1 VATKNWW
8 PGKKVLLSPAWV
20 ERVSWED
27 SKVFVAVTREA
38 IKTCTEY
45 VDTVAI
51 TREYEN
57 KLYFHYGQPP
67 YWIEEVKNERPF
79 ALSDR

>member
-20 ERVSWED
+20 ERVSWLESKIVVATTRD
-27 SKVFVAVTREA
+27 SIR
-38 IKTCTEY
+38 TCPDYAEIVPT
-45 VDTVAI
+45 

-57 KLYFHYGQPP
+57 KLYFHYGRPP
-67 YWIEEVKNERPF
+67 YWIEQEKSAF
-79 ALSDR
+79 ALSAR